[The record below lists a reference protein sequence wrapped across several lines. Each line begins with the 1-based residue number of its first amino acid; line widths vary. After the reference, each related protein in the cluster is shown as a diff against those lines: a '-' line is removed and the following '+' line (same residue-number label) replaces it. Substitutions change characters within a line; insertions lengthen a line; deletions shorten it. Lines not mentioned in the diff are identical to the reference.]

1 MAWHN
6 NCYVCKHKTYYSL
19 KMKKIYT
26 LVLAVM
32 VSATTFAQV
41 DAYSEDV
48 KQCIKSNGTYAYYEN
63 VVEQMFSMLQEQY
76 AAQNVPESVWVE
88 LKSLKTESLEELSQ
102 MVVSAYRGHFTHE
115 DVKNMNALY
124 ATKAGQNMFK
134 DASKLT
140 EGDKVALTEFYR
152 SDTGQKITGSQD
164 SMNDAMSKISE
175 MWSSGF
181 YRTIV
186 DKLSEKGFNL

>member
-1 MAWHN
+1 
-6 NCYVCKHKTYYSL
+6 
-19 KMKKIYT
+19 MKKIYT
-26 LVLAVM
+26 LVIALI
-32 VSATTFAQV
+32 VSTTTFAQV

-48 KQCIKSNGTYAYYEN
+48 KQCIKSNGTYAYYED
-63 VVEQMFSMLQEQY
+63 VVDQMFGMLQEQY
-76 AAQNVPESVWVE
+76 ASQEVPETLWNE
-88 LKSLKTESLEELSQ
+88 LKGLKTESLEELSQ
-102 MVVSAYRGHFTHE
+102 MVVSAYRGHFTHQ
-115 DVKNMNALY
+115 DVKNMNDLY

-134 DASKLT
+134 EAGNLT

-164 SMNDAMSKISE
+164 SMNASMSKISE